1 MISLELINHGNQAS
15 QTIDIKSI
23 VSKPIERLQYSQA
36 IDDRSIAISYLDSK
50 EVNSQDNLEIND
62 YSWRVKRNNIN
73 FFADE
78 KEFEVQ
84 RNNFSVNYRDLLIT
98 NVVETDINGREK
110 PLYWKHKRKVKEASI
125 HFIKKG
131 EEVEVNNG
139 YKIVDNCI
147 YTNYENVFN
156 NNTGSY
162 RVYFVEG
169 VSLEGETFNEMLS
182 IVPAIKEAS
191 WEDVDLDTGMF
202 EEIVYTKQILNG
214 SYFYEITN
222 PISRCGEK
230 GYSNKYFV
238 KLLEE
243 NLIKLKKP
251 YQYSLKN
258 PWFLEVSNGFVFD
271 SGFRYSIPEYRN
283 QAFEMESGLLR
294 LRGKESFVVTS
305 NIFALPASP
314 VKIDPEN
321 NIHLSLIIRN
331 ENSEIIKALTTDEDK
346 VNTKVTS
353 SDIMYESGIR
363 SWDNKSGL
371 VELDVLLDSSFI
383 VEADFFYKT
392 NNIVLNELN
401 VNLYS
406 NKKLLT
412 DSAFYYLVP
421 NQEEKSL
428 YYFLVDEEDRI
439 TKTSNPKFD
448 VFYNGNFNQSNNMI
462 GKTLKY
468 FLENYCAGWQNNYL
482 YMPLG
487 KINLIENFYSD
498 EINEIDVRQK
508 SYLNDT
514 QVKEFFNRQHKA
526 LQSKFGY
533 GDKGQCI
540 QKNNLVYVKYPLE
553 LLSKYGGDYTEG
565 ELVRLTKRKLPKD
578 VDVVVEYDYLKSKL
592 SFTQNA
598 NSITIAASWEGVGE
612 YIIEKSLS
620 EFGEKTQIFNRNS
633 TTEET
638 ISYVDTSVTS
648 GKTYWYW
655 VRINTNP
662 RSNTYGVYKS

>member
-1 MISLELINHGNQAS
+1 
-15 QTIDIKSI
+15 
-23 VSKPIERLQYSQA
+23 
-36 IDDRSIAISYLDSK
+36 
-50 EVNSQDNLEIND
+50 
-62 YSWRVKRNNIN
+62 
-73 FFADE
+73 
-78 KEFEVQ
+78 
-84 RNNFSVNYRDLLIT
+84 
-98 NVVETDINGREK
+98 
-110 PLYWKHKRKVKEASI
+110 
-125 HFIKKG
+125 FIKKG

-147 YTNYENVFN
+147 YTNYENLFN

-169 VSLEGETFNEMLS
+169 VTLEGEAFNEMLS

-191 WEDVDLDTGMF
+191 WEDIDLDTGMF

-214 SYFYEITN
+214 SYFYEIIN

-294 LRGKESFVVTS
+294 LRGKESFIVTS

-371 VELDVLLDSSFI
+371 VELDDLLDSSFI

-468 FLENYCAGWQNNYL
+468 FLESYCAGWQNNYL

-553 LLSKYGGDYTEG
+553 LLSKYGGDYTEE

-598 NSITIAASWEGVGE
+598 NSITVAASWEGVGE